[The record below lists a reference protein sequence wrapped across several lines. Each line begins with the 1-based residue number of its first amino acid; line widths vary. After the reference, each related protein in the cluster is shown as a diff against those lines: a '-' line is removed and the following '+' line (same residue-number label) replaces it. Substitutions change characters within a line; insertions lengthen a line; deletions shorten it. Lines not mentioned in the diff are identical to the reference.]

1 MPTGWEWAVL
11 VLIALLL
18 FGGARLSGV
27 GRNVGSAV
35 REFTDAA
42 SGGNSANPADVET
55 QNEREGEMPRVGG
68 SADAHAPR
76 ADPSDTEIA

>member
-27 GRNVGSAV
+27 GRNVGGAV
-35 REFTDAA
+35 REFKEA
-42 SGGNSANPADVET
+42 SAGSGSANLLDADAGTET
-55 QNEREGEMPRVGG
+55 EGELPRAGVPGEV
-68 SADAHAPR
+68 AAPP
-76 ADPSDTEIA
+76 ADPSDTEMV